1 MFQNLVRHVNDG
13 ALQGEGFQSP
23 FDLPIVLLQNPEL
36 RLVFFIFP
44 KLAFMT
50 WTSYSTEP
58 PGVAILT
65 FRVSGVEARRR
76 RNSTAEWGIVTV
88 RRLPL
93 SSPRS
98 RAIWVSYSKNLTSML
113 LSAALWHSRW
123 YVFAAA
129 PWTLKQVSVM
139 CMFHR
144 HLFSYIIF
152 YHIL

>member
-13 ALQGEGFQSP
+13 ALQGEGFQRP

-58 PGVAILT
+58 PGVDNLI
-65 FRVSGVEARRR
+65 FRVSGVEEWCR

-93 SSPRS
+93 SSPRF
-98 RAIWVSYSKNLTSML
+98 RAIWVSY
-113 LSAALWHSRW
+113 

-139 CMFHR
+139 CM
-144 HLFSYIIF
+144 IIGISFLILYFTTF
-152 YHIL
+152 YRFTQSVKRLNVLLWYLSE